1 MSQSDLFYRSA
12 NWNLDKLN
20 MHANRGITDV
30 HAGFSSNVFN
40 FNRIV
45 KVFKSSNLSCTTC
58 MERRKT
64 VTCSKPRSL
73 ATFRST
79 TSARL
84 RCSQPWTAKWSW
96 CFRKIL
102 TTVETIAQAISMLE
116 SFPIIPPW
124 TSLVERPNTTRSSFS
139 N

>member
-58 MERRKT
+58 MERREDSNLFKAALLSYISFDNKCPIK
-64 VTCSKPRSL
+64 VL
-73 ATFRST
+73 AT
-79 TSARL
+79 L
-84 RCSQPWTAKWSW
+84 DC
-96 CFRKIL
+96 
-102 TTVETIAQAISMLE
+102 
-116 SFPIIPPW
+116 
-124 TSLVERPNTTRSSFS
+124 
-139 N
+139 